1 MKYITQTLSY
11 IVYMQY
17 VRPSTMWL
25 GASCRLGI
33 MQSGWTPSCTNYKML
48 VGAML
53 VGAWLVVV
61 VLSERGAVQD
71 LRSSIATS
79 NLQKATGQSAA
90 NQLFVLQ
97 NATLV
102 EREAICGNLV
112 CEAGERSSGTGEG
125 MLLVG
130 LQPPL
135 LTVLTCLSWG

>member
-1 MKYITQTLSY
+1 MEFWWELQAEL
-11 IVYMQY
+11 
-17 VRPSTMWL
+17 L
-25 GASCRLGI
+25 
-33 MQSGWTPSCTNYKML
+33 
-48 VGAML
+48 
-53 VGAWLVVV
+53 VV
-61 VLSERGAVQD
+61 VLSNVLSKGGIAQD

-125 MLLVG
+125 MLLAG
-130 LQPPL
+130 LNVL
-135 LTVLTCLSWG
+135 LLTCLSWSYARHHSQGDMPSCSIISGCNPDPKVSLRLVSMNHMACI